1 MGGNLHC
8 IMAFQ
13 KCQAPQTH
21 TSRRTHI
28 PILGGSTKRSTSGGR
43 SQTSPA
49 RSSSP
54 QQQVPASPASPNSSR
69 FGFVQKDNRDGSELT
84 FSFHSNNQSN
94 SNKSTIDPDYE
105 KLISKQTENEEE
117 EEEEICEFDTETE
130 SVISND

>member
-1 MGGNLHC
+1 
-8 IMAFQ
+8 MAFQ

-28 PILGGSTKRSTSGGR
+28 PVLGGSTKRSTSGGR
-43 SQTSPA
+43 SQTSPT

-69 FGFVQKDNRDGSELT
+69 FGFVQKDNKDGSESA
-84 FSFHSNNQSN
+84 FSFYNKSQFN
-94 SNKSTIDPDYE
+94 SKSTIDPDYE

-117 EEEEICEFDTETE
+117 EEICEFDTETE